1 VLQNGVSKLKDC
13 VAIQLEVSWT
23 CLYEGQPSFGEV
35 DVWMRTQGFT
45 PHCMLELK
53 RWSIKPTLFDNNPRI
68 TGNQLLESDI
78 VYVRDPL
85 RLDLFSVEQLKKMA
99 TITHYCLQSI
109 DLCVFVLLELE
120 QRGSLPEGAHE
131 HYLTRLGEF
140 NTQNVAG

>member
-1 VLQNGVSKLKDC
+1 
-13 VAIQLEVSWT
+13 
-23 CLYEGQPSFGEV
+23 
-35 DVWMRTQGFT
+35 
-45 PHCMLELK
+45 
-53 RWSIKPTLFDNNPRI
+53 
-68 TGNQLLESDI
+68 
-78 VYVRDPL
+78 
-85 RLDLFSVEQLKKMA
+85 MA